1 MVASYALIL
10 NFCSL
15 ANISKEDNSSHSS
28 DFGWRSFTW
37 YFCFIYSS
45 KNAASSLDEYG
56 TVVLNLGQ
64 MFKVSTS
71 KKYMFSDT
79 NYSSSLTNE
88 FCLGAWGENGKS
100 YD

>member
-1 MVASYALIL
+1 MSMA
-10 NFCSL
+10 
-15 ANISKEDNSSHSS
+15 
-28 DFGWRSFTW
+28 
-37 YFCFIYSS
+37 
-45 KNAASSLDEYG
+45 
-56 TVVLNLGQ
+56 VVLNLGQ

-71 KKYMFSDT
+71 KKYMLSDT